1 MEPTDAEGDSARSTV
16 KRSHYSGAASADE
29 CWIAAPSKRLNN
41 CWGAVPME
49 GNDRENLHPNTGGD
63 QTSFGSQLNTSFEN
77 GNSSGTERKVEDLNT
92 GRTDS
97 KLEDV
102 NTGSG
107 VTRRVKRVA
116 STVKDKAAGLPALL
130 ADGLEAGAE
139 VLRKN
144 RPSSASTTTGSSVA
158 IAEDSSIT
166 AVTDTLASGMQSSAE
181 WLRDADID
189 KLKQGVEKQVKE
201 HPARS
206 LLVALGAGYLI
217 GKALRR

>member
-1 MEPTDAEGDSARSTV
+1 
-16 KRSHYSGAASADE
+16 
-29 CWIAAPSKRLNN
+29 
-41 CWGAVPME
+41 ME
-49 GNDRENLHPNTGGD
+49 GIDREGAQESTGGE
-63 QTSFGSQLNTSFEN
+63 QTSFGGQLNANGESRSEGSEERVDYTS
-77 GNSSGTERKVEDLNT
+77 GNSVKD
-92 GRTDS
+92 
-97 KLEDV
+97 
-102 NTGSG
+102 
-107 VTRRVKRVA
+107 RVKGVA
-116 STVKDKAAGLPALL
+116 SSVKGKASAIPSML

-139 VLRKN
+139 ALRQ
-144 RPSSASTTTGSSVA
+144 RRSSTSLATTSGSSVSVA
-158 IAEDSSIT
+158 DDSSIA